1 MVQRIT
7 MLDAYSDE
15 QLKEMGVERPARRQ
29 APTTPRARWEWE
41 GRTTM
46 HAEHKRGVDLA
57 ETRDDLALRLAS
69 RGVAL
74 VYAFELPPGPSR
86 QRLAG
91 RVAAVAACIT
101 AAVLCPAWAAGWVL
115 GAVAALAVAREA
127 PP

>member
-7 MLDAYSDE
+7 IFDAYSAE
-15 QLKEMGVERPARRQ
+15 QLKEMGVERPAT
-29 APTTPRARWEWE
+29 PPRARWEWE
-41 GRTTM
+41 GRTAM

-57 ETRDDLALRLAS
+57 ETRDDLTLRLAS
-69 RGVAL
+69 RGIAL
-74 VYAFELPPGPSR
+74 VYAFERPPGPSPR

-101 AAVLCPAWAAGWVL
+101 AAALCPAWAAGWVL